1 MAKDNKLKRG
11 YREFSVV
18 MILLILNRV
27 TYKIKFII
35 RIWISELDSYG
46 LFLFSICKSRYKSVG
61 QFLNRIVWEILI
73 LKYHFKDRQ
82 IFGIVS
88 CVCGYTY
95 FLIQYYSYVLLIR
108 TSNEMSN
115 LYWLRTC
122 NYVFYQD
129 HNSFHR

>member
-1 MAKDNKLKRG
+1 MAKDKLKRG
-11 YREFSVV
+11 YWEFSVV

-35 RIWISELDSYG
+35 PIWISELDSYG
-46 LFLFSICKSRYKSVG
+46 LFLFSICKSRYKSAA
-61 QFLNRIVWEILI
+61 QFFNRIVWEILI
-73 LKYHFKDRQ
+73 VKYHFKDRH
-82 IFGIVS
+82 ITGMVS

-115 LYWLRTC
+115 FDWLRTC
-122 NYVFYQD
+122 NYVFHQN